1 MNLPSSYF
9 LNFYMQKKKNLVL
22 LVTLS
27 FIASLGGFLFGYD
40 TAVIS
45 GTLLFVKK
53 QFDLSAGL
61 EGWYVGSALVG
72 SLIGVAF
79 AGWLSDKY
87 GRKMILLLS
96 GSLFSISAIGCAL
109 ASGFSMLIMYRL
121 IGGMGVGIASM
132 LSPLYISEI
141 SPPKLRGRL
150 VALYQLSIAIGI
162 LCSYFANSWLLETS
176 STPGFEQHSMFRLIF
191 KEEVWR
197 AMLGMEAIPA
207 LSFFILVI
215 IIPKSPRW
223 LVVKGKFEQA
233 NKILSKIVG
242 EKEASAE
249 IKEIKETL
257 ALETE
262 KGSWKMIFEPGIK
275 MAILIGVALAIL
287 QQYTGIDS
295 IIYYGPRIMEQAGFD
310 IGEAL
315 GSQIIIGIINVVF
328 TLLAIWK
335 IDQYGRRPILLAG
348 TIGTFISLIAIGFLF
363 FFDMAEGY
371 LLISFILVFIACFA
385 FSLGPVVW
393 VILAEIYPTKIR
405 GRAMSIATMGAWI
418 GMTTI
423 GFIIP
428 ISLDSIGPAFTFWIF
443 ALFCLPTLYIG
454 LKLVPETKGKTL
466 EEIERHWLK
475 YRS

>member
-1 MNLPSSYF
+1 MHINKQRIF
-9 LNFYMQKKKNLVL
+9 LIVL
-22 LVTLS
+22 A

-45 GTLLFVKK
+45 GTLSFVTQ

-61 EGWYVGSALVG
+61 EGWYVGSALIG
-72 SLIGVAF
+72 SIIGVAF

-87 GRKMILLLS
+87 GRKMTLLLC
-96 GSLFSISAIGCAL
+96 GLLFSISAIGCAI
-109 ASGFSMLIMYRL
+109 SGGFSGLVIYRL

-141 SPPKLRGRL
+141 SPPKIRGRL
-150 VALYQLSIAIGI
+150 VALYQLAIAIGI
-162 LCSYFANSWLLETS
+162 LCSYFVNAYLLQAS
-176 STPGFEQHSMFRLIF
+176 SIPGYEQSATLRLVF

-207 LSFFILVI
+207 LSFFILII

-223 LVVKGKFEQA
+223 LVVKGKVEEA
-233 NKILSKIVG
+233 KGILRKIVG
-242 EKEASAE
+242 EDEATTE
-249 IKEIKETL
+249 INEIRETL
-257 ALETE
+257 ALESE
-262 KGSWKMIFEPGIK
+262 KGSWKMILEPGIK
-275 MAILIGVALAIL
+275 MAVLIGVALAIL

-295 IIYYGPRIMEQAGFD
+295 IIYYGPRIMEQAGFG

-315 GSQIIIGIINVVF
+315 GGQVLIGIINVLF

-335 IDQYGRRPILLAG
+335 IDHFGRRPIMIAG
-348 TIGTFISLIAIGFLF
+348 TIGMLISLTAIGFLF
-363 FFDMAEGY
+363 MLDKAEGL
-371 LLISFILVFIACFA
+371 LLISFIMVFIACFA

-393 VILAEIYPTKIR
+393 VILSEIYPTKIR

-428 ISLDSIGPAFTFWIF
+428 VSLDSIGPAYTFWIF
-443 ALFCLPTLYIG
+443 ALFCLPTIYIG

-475 YRS
+475 Y

>member
-1 MNLPSSYF
+1 MHFN
-9 LNFYMQKKKNLVL
+9 KKLFFLVL
-22 LVTLS
+22 LS

-45 GTLLFVKK
+45 GTLSFVRT
-53 QFDLSAGL
+53 QYSLNAGM

-72 SLIGVAF
+72 SLIGVGF

-87 GRKMILLLS
+87 GRKMTLLLS

-109 ASGFSMLIMYRL
+109 ASGFSSLIMYRL
-121 IGGMGVGIASM
+121 VGGIGVGVASM

-162 LCSYFANSWLLETS
+162 LCSYLINSWLLKS
-176 STPGFEQHSMFRLIF
+176 SSLPGFEQLGSLKLIF

-197 AMLGMEAIPA
+197 GMLGMEAIPA

-215 IIPKSPRW
+215 FIPKSPRW
-223 LVVKGKFEQA
+223 LVVKGKIEDA
-233 NKILSKIVG
+233 KRILSKIVDDQ
-242 EKEASAE
+242 EADKE
-249 IKEIKETL
+249 IKEISDTL
-257 ALETE
+257 TME
-262 KGSWKMIFEPGIK
+262 KGSWKMLLEPGIK
-275 MAILIGVALAIL
+275 LAVLIGVALAIL

-295 IIYYGPRIMEQAGFD
+295 IIYYGPRIMEKAGFG
-310 IGEAL
+310 IGDAL
-315 GSQIIIGIINVVF
+315 GSQVIIGIINVLF

-335 IDQYGRRPILLAG
+335 IDSFGRRPIMISG
-348 TIGTFISLIAIGFLF
+348 TIGMMVSLVAIGILF
-363 FFDMAEGY
+363 AIGMAEGM
-371 LLISFILVFIACFA
+371 LLISFIMVFIACFA

-428 ISLDSIGPAFTFWIF
+428 ISLDNIGPSFTFWIF
-443 ALFCLPTLYIG
+443 ALFCIPTIYIG
-454 LKLVPETKGKTL
+454 WKLVPETKGKSL
-466 EEIERHWLK
+466 EEIEKHWLK
-475 YRS
+475 K